1 MSKPFKS
8 NGIIEEFFTKDN
20 LRCYIVGYDLDD
32 QGAQAYRWKPLVK
45 TIISAIHEFAFGLH
59 EQAVTSNTETVEK
72 VIEAANSVYKIE
84 NFENVKKLYLGG
96 GHIADNIENKYLRR
110 GEFGE
115 LILHLLLRDYHQTI
129 PLLSKI
135 YFKDSYGFTVHGFDS
150 VHINPITKTLWLGE
164 SKLYI
169 DPTLG
174 VKALIKDLKEHI
186 TADYINSEFNI
197 ITKKTKHFNFHPDVE
212 YWTNKLSTSEKL
224 KTRLNDIVIPMLC
237 TYSSQSFANHDDDEI
252 EEFKEELRNEIN
264 KLSEIF
270 LKNNDHPLKEKINIV
285 LMFFPVKCKNEL
297 VKRLH
302 TKLSLLQAVGD

>member
-1 MSKPFKS
+1 MSRPFKS
-8 NGIIEEFFTKDN
+8 NGVIEEFFSENN
-20 LRCYIVGYDLDD
+20 LRCYIVGYDLEDHGG
-32 QGAQAYRWKPLVK
+32 QSYRWKPLVK

-59 EQAVTSNTETVEK
+59 ESAITDNTETVEK
-72 VIEAANSVYKIE
+72 VVEAAKSIYKIE
-84 NFENVKKLYLGG
+84 NFENVKNIYLNGK
-96 GHIADNIENKYLRR
+96 HIADDIEDKYLRR

-150 VHINPITKTLWLGE
+150 VHINPNTKTLWLGE

-169 DPTLG
+169 DPVLG
-174 VKALIKDLKEHI
+174 VKALIEDLKEHI
-186 TADYINSEFNI
+186 TSDYLNSEFNI
-197 ITKKTKHFNFHPDVE
+197 ITKKTKHFDFHPDVN
-212 YWTNKLSTSEKL
+212 YWTEKLSTSEKL
-224 KTRLNDIVIPMLC
+224 KTRLNSIVIPMLC
-237 TYSSQSFANHDDDEI
+237 TYSSKSFANHNDDELEI
-252 EEFKEELRNEIN
+252 FKKDLTAEIN
-264 KLSEIF
+264 TLQQVF
-270 LKNNDHPLKEKINIV
+270 LEKNDHPLREKINIL